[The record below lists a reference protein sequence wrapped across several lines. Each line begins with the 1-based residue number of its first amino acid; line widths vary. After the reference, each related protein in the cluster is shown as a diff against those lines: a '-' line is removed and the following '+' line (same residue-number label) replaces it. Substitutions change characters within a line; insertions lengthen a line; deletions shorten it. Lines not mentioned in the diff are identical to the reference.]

1 MESLELRN
9 FQFVINPMAGGGKAG
24 KAWGFMRKE
33 AARFF
38 GPLRE
43 VFTSSPGD
51 ATQLA
56 RHALLN
62 GSGGVVCVGGDG
74 TLNEVVNGFMANG
87 GPVRPGAL
95 LAYFP
100 CGTGCDFVR
109 TLRQARNLL
118 GALKGVFPLGTK
130 TIDLGWMNYQDRH
143 GAPMS
148 RYFHNITS
156 FGLGGEVNNRVN
168 RSRKRLGGFP
178 SFLLATGVSLLLYR
192 KKRIRLRVDDCF
204 DGEVTSW
211 NIAVANGQFHGGGM
225 WVAPDALL
233 DDGLLHVTVV
243 GDFELHEVLLQ
254 MPRLYNGKIYG
265 HRKILN
271 LQGRHI
277 SASSGDKV
285 LIDMDG
291 EQPGRLPLSIDIVPR
306 CLPVVVSAETM

>member
-1 MESLELRN
+1 MFSLGSRK
-9 FQFVINPMAGGGKAG
+9 FQFVINPMAGGGRAG
-24 KAWGFMRKE
+24 RVWRLMRSE

-43 VFTSSPGD
+43 AYTASPGD
-51 ATQLA
+51 ATLLA
-56 RHALLN
+56 RDALLN
-62 GSGGVVCVGGDG
+62 GSDGIVCVGGDG
-74 TLNEVVNGFMANG
+74 TLNEVVNGFMDG
-87 GPVRPGAL
+87 GEPLRAGAL

-109 TLRQARNLL
+109 TLRQSKDILQ
-118 GALKGVFPLGTK
+118 ALKGVSPLGTK
-130 TIDLGWMNYQDRH
+130 TIDLGRMVCRDRR
-143 GAPMS
+143 GKPMS

-192 KKRIRLRVDDCF
+192 RKRIRLRVDDSF

-211 NIAVANGQFHGGGM
+211 NVAVANGQFHGGGM
-225 WVAPDALL
+225 WVAPDARI

-243 GDFELHEVLLQ
+243 GDFKLPEILFQ

-271 LQGRHI
+271 LKGRRI
-277 SASSGDKV
+277 EATSGETV

-306 CLPVVVSAETM
+306 CISVLVSGETA